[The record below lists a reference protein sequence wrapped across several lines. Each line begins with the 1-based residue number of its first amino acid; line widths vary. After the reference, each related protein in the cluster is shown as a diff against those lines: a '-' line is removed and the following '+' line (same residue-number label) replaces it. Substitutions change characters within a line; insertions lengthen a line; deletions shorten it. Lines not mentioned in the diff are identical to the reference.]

1 MNVCFDLL
9 SIPFSAST
17 PARPTL
23 QTTHSL
29 ARRPQS
35 CQNSFETQKTER
47 GKAVKNAWNKAE
59 KRRYVGFLKKN
70 KRLFA
75 LAPEKRKE
83 LKINV
88 LMSQAVRTRSPAK
101 CHSFHQKMI
110 IKYSSVDLILANFAQ
125 QLGKKTF
132 AETCIED
139 EEHPCEEPLS
149 AEREEPENTEPFWL
163 QYLDLTPLEVEQDFV
178 KIEFE

>member
-9 SIPFSAST
+9 TTRCEASAL
-17 PARPTL
+17 AGPTL
-23 QTTHSL
+23 QAAHSL
-29 ARRPQS
+29 ARRPQLA
-35 CQNSFETQKTER
+35 QNSFERQRTER

-75 LAPEKRKE
+75 LAPEQRKE

-88 LMSQAVRTRSPAK
+88 LMSRAVRTRSPAK

-125 QLGKKTF
+125 QLTKRTPVD
-132 AETCIED
+132 ACIET
-139 EEHPCEEPLS
+139 EEPNCEESLS
-149 AEREEPENTEPFWL
+149 AEREEQANSEPFWL
-163 QYLDLTPLEVEQDFV
+163 QYLILAPLEVEQDFV